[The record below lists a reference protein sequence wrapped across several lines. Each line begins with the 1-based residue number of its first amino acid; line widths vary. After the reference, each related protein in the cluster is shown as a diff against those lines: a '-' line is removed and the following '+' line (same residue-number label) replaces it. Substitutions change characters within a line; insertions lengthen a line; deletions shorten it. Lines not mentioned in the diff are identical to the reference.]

1 MLSLLL
7 SLLLELFLSSLSSC
21 SEISMPDTANDCEL
35 MLGLLQWLE
44 PVAEENDDNDDAC
57 AVLLLLIDS
66 VRFLLIDYGW
76 LF

>member
-1 MLSLLL
+1 
-7 SLLLELFLSSLSSC
+7 
-21 SEISMPDTANDCEL
+21 MPDTANDCEL